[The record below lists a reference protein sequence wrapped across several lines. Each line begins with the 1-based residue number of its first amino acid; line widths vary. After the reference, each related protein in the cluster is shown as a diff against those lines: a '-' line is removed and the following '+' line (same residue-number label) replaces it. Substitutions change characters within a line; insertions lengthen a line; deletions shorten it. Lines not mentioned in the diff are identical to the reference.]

1 MFRFY
6 LPSEVAIAMRRLLFT
21 TGLVLL
27 AVSSTLAQNPGASS
41 AKPAEISSFD
51 LTAIDKSVD
60 PCQDFY
66 HYACGT
72 WLKNNPIPPDQ
83 SSWGRFNELHERNQ
97 TILRDILE
105 KQSVDNPGR
114 DRVNQKIGDYYYS
127 CMDEAAIE
135 AKGTAPIKPYIDQ
148 INSMKDKSEL
158 PTVLGGLHRAGANAF
173 FGFGSQ
179 PDFKDSKVNI
189 ASADQGGMSL
199 PDRDYYFK
207 TDVKSV
213 ELREKLEQH
222 IAKTFELYGESPA
235 KALADAKIVMQ
246 IETALAKNS
255 LDRTEQRDPEKIYHK
270 MSVAD
275 LQKLS
280 PAFAWNEYFTTIQP
294 PTFDSLNVGEP
305 DFVKGMNT
313 IIASNNL
320 DDIKTYLRWQTLR
333 AASPMLPKAFV
344 EEDFNFYG
352 KTLRGAKEL
361 RPRWKRCVQY
371 TDNDLGEALGQ
382 AYVAVAFPP
391 EAKARTLQMVHEL
404 EAALK
409 QDITELSW
417 MTPETKKQALE
428 KLSRIDNKIGYPNS
442 WRDYSLLNIVRGD
455 AMGNS
460 MRANQFEFNRQLK
473 KIGAAVD
480 RNEWGMTPPTV
491 NAYYNPLENNVNFPA
506 GILQPPFYDQK
517 ADDAVN
523 FGGIGMVIGH
533 ELTHGFD
540 DEGSQFDPDGNL
552 KNWWTAKDKE
562 QFDALE
568 QCFVNEYDSF
578 VVVDDV
584 HEKGKLTLG
593 ENTADNGGIRIA
605 HMALLDVMGTTP
617 LQEVDGFTPEQRFFI
632 SYAQIWCQNQTP
644 EAARLQALTN
654 EHSAPQFRVNGV
666 LSNMPEFAKAFG
678 CKPDSPMVRKPACR
692 AW

>member
-1 MFRFY
+1 
-6 LPSEVAIAMRRLLFT
+6 MRRLFMMPS
-21 TGLVLL
+21 LL
-27 AVSSTLAQNPGASS
+27 IMAASFALAQTAAS
-41 AKPAEISSFD
+41 KPIASFD

-60 PCQDFY
+60 PCEDFY
-66 HYACGT
+66 QYACGN

-83 SSWGRFNELHERNQ
+83 SSWGRFNELHEHNQ
-97 TILRDILE
+97 MVLRDILE
-105 KQSVDNPGR
+105 KHSADTPSRSAVE
-114 DRVNQKIGDYYYS
+114 QKIGDYYFS

-135 AKGTAPIKPYIDQ
+135 AKGIAPVKPYVDGIDF
-148 INSMKDKSEL
+148 MKDKAEL
-158 PTVLGGLHRAGANAF
+158 PTLLGGLHRAGANAF
-173 FGFGSQ
+173 FAFSSQ

-189 ASADQGGMSL
+189 AAADQGGLSL

-207 TDVKSV
+207 TDAKSV
-213 ELREKLEQH
+213 ELREKLEKH
-222 IAKTFELYGESPA
+222 IAKTFELYGEPPA
-235 KALADAKIVMQ
+235 KAAAGAKTVIE

-270 MSVAD
+270 MGVAD

-280 PAFAWNEYFTTIQP
+280 PAFSWNHYLTAVQP
-294 PTFDSLNVGEP
+294 PSFDNLNVGEP
-305 DFVKGMNT
+305 DFVKGMNA
-313 IIASNNL
+313 IIASHSL

-333 AASPMLPKAFV
+333 SASPVLPKAFV
-344 EEDFNFYG
+344 EEDFDFYG

-409 QDITELSW
+409 QDIADLSW
-417 MTPETKKQALE
+417 MTPDTKKQALE
-428 KLSRIDNKIGYPNS
+428 KLARIDNKIGYPNQG
-442 WRDYSLLNIVRGD
+442 RDYSAVNIVRGD

-460 MRANQFEFNRQLK
+460 VRANQFEFNRQLK
-473 KIGAAVD
+473 KVGTSVD
-480 RNEWGMTPPTV
+480 RNEWEMTPPTV

-523 FGGIGMVIGH
+523 FGGIGAVIGH

-540 DEGSQFDPDGNL
+540 DEGSQFDADGNL
-552 KNWWTAKDKE
+552 KNWWTPQDKE
-562 QFDALE
+562 QFDKLE

-584 HEKGKLTLG
+584 HLKGKLTLG

-605 HMALLDVMGTTP
+605 HLALLDVLGTTP
-617 LQEVDGFTPEQRFFI
+617 TKEIDGYTPDQRFFL
-632 SYAQIWCQNQTP
+632 SFAQIWCQNQTP
-644 EAARLQALTN
+644 EVARLQALTN
-654 EHSAPQFRVNGV
+654 EHSTGRFRVNGV
-666 LSNMPEFAKAFG
+666 VSNSADFAKAFS
-678 CKPDSPMVRKPACR
+678 CKPGSAMIRKPACR
-692 AW
+692 VW

>member
-1 MFRFY
+1 
-6 LPSEVAIAMRRLLFT
+6 MRRLLMVS
-21 TGLVLL
+21 GLLLL
-27 AVSSTLAQNPGASS
+27 AASFAVAQTDAP
-41 AKPAEISSFD
+41 KPIASFD

-83 SSWGRFNELHERNQ
+83 SSWGRFNELHENNQ
-97 TILRDILE
+97 KILRGILE
-105 KQSVDNPGR
+105 KQSTDSPGR
-114 DRVNQKIGDYYYS
+114 DGINQKIGDYYYS

-148 INSMKDKSEL
+148 IDSMKDKAEL

-179 PDFKDSKVNI
+179 PDFKDSGVNI

-207 TDVKSV
+207 TDAKSV
-213 ELREKLEQH
+213 ELRQKLEQH
-222 IAKTFELYGESPA
+222 IAKTLELYGEPPA
-235 KALADAKIVMQ
+235 KAAADAKTVMQ
-246 IETALAKNS
+246 METALAKNS

-280 PAFAWNEYFTTIQP
+280 PAFTWNEYFTSLRP

-305 DFVKGMNT
+305 DFVKGMNA
-313 IIASNNL
+313 IIATNNL
-320 DDIKTYLRWQTLR
+320 DDIKTYLRWQTLH

-344 EEDFNFYG
+344 EENFNFYG

-409 QDITELSW
+409 QDISELSW
-417 MTPETKKQALE
+417 MTPDTKKQALE
-428 KLSRIDNKIGYPNS
+428 KLSRIDNKIGYPNK
-442 WRDYSLLNIVRGD
+442 WRDYSSLNIVRGD

-473 KIGAAVD
+473 KIGTAVD
-480 RNEWGMTPPTV
+480 RNEWEMTPPTV

-506 GILQPPFYDQK
+506 GILQPPFYAQK

-523 FGGIGMVIGH
+523 FGAIGVVIGH

-540 DEGSQFDPDGNL
+540 DEGSQFDADGNL
-552 KNWWTAKDKE
+552 KNWWTPKDKE
-562 QFDALE
+562 QFDSLE

-617 LQEVDGFTPEQRFFI
+617 LKEMDGYTPDQRFFI
-632 SYAQIWCQNQTP
+632 SYGQIWCENQTP

-666 LSNMPEFAKAFG
+666 VSNSENFSKAFG
-678 CKPDSPMVRKPACR
+678 CKAGSAMIRKPACR
-692 AW
+692 VW

>member
-1 MFRFY
+1 
-6 LPSEVAIAMRRLLFT
+6 
-21 TGLVLL
+21 
-27 AVSSTLAQNPGASS
+27 
-41 AKPAEISSFD
+41 
-51 LTAIDKSVD
+51 
-60 PCQDFY
+60 
-66 HYACGT
+66 
-72 WLKNNPIPPDQ
+72 
-83 SSWGRFNELHERNQ
+83 
-97 TILRDILE
+97 
-105 KQSVDNPGR
+105 
-114 DRVNQKIGDYYYS
+114 
-127 CMDEAAIE
+127 
-135 AKGTAPIKPYIDQ
+135 
-148 INSMKDKSEL
+148 
-158 PTVLGGLHRAGANAF
+158 
-173 FGFGSQ
+173 
-179 PDFKDSKVNI
+179 
-189 ASADQGGMSL
+189 
-199 PDRDYYFK
+199 
-207 TDVKSV
+207 
-213 ELREKLEQH
+213 
-222 IAKTFELYGESPA
+222 
-235 KALADAKIVMQ
+235 MQ

-275 LQKLS
+275 LEKLS
-280 PAFAWNEYFTTIQP
+280 PAFQWNQYFTTIQP

-305 DFVKGMNT
+305 DFVKAMNT
-313 IIASNNL
+313 IIASNTL

-344 EEDFNFYG
+344 EQDFNFYG

-371 TDNDLGEALGQ
+371 TNNDLGEALGQ

-409 QDITELSW
+409 QDISELSW

-428 KLSRIDNKIGYPNS
+428 KLSRIDNKIGYPNK
-442 WRDYSLLNIVRGD
+442 WRDYGSLNIVRGD

-460 MRANQFEFNRQLK
+460 IRANQFEFNRQLK
-473 KIGAAVD
+473 KIGTAVD

-540 DEGSQFDPDGNL
+540 DEGSQFDADGNL
-552 KNWWTAKDKE
+552 KNWWTPKDKE
-562 QFDALE
+562 QFEALE

-617 LQEVDGFTPEQRFFI
+617 LKEVDGYTPDQRFFI
-632 SYAQIWCQNQTP
+632 SYAQIWCENQTP

-666 LSNMPEFAKAFG
+666 VSNTADFAKAFG
-678 CKPDSPMVRKPACR
+678 CKPDSVMVRKPACR
-692 AW
+692 VW

>member
-1 MFRFY
+1 
-6 LPSEVAIAMRRLLFT
+6 MRRSFLTAGLL
-21 TGLVLL
+21 LL
-27 AVSSTLAQNPGASS
+27 AAICTLAQNASTPS
-41 AKPAEISSFD
+41 PLSSFD

-66 HYACGT
+66 QYACGA
-72 WLKNNPIPPDQ
+72 WMKNNPIPPDQ

-97 TILRDILE
+97 TILRGILE
-105 KQSVDNPGR
+105 KQSADNASR
-114 DRVNQKIGDYYYS
+114 SAVNQKIGDYYYS

-135 AKGTAPIKPYIDQ
+135 AKGTAPVKPYMDKIDA
-148 INSMKDKSEL
+148 MKDKSEI

-173 FGFGSQ
+173 FGFSSQ

-189 ASADQGGMSL
+189 ATADQGGLSL

-213 ELREKLEQH
+213 ELREKLEKH

-235 KALADAKIVMQ
+235 KAAADAKTVMKV
-246 IETALAKNS
+246 ETALAKVS
-255 LDRTEQRDPEKIYHK
+255 LDRTEQRDPTKVYHK
-270 MSVAD
+270 MSAAD

-280 PAFAWNEYFTTIQP
+280 PAFAWDQYFTTIQP
-294 PTFDSLNVGEP
+294 PSFDSLNVGEP
-305 DFVKGMNT
+305 DFVKGMNEL
-313 IIASNNL
+313 IAGNDL
-320 DDIKTYLRWQTLR
+320 DTVKTYLRWQTLR
-333 AASPMLPKAFV
+333 GASSMLPKAFV
-344 EEDFNFYG
+344 DEDFEFYG

-361 RPRWKRCVQY
+361 RPRWKRCVQH

-382 AYVAVAFPP
+382 AYVAETFPP
-391 EAKARTLQMVHEL
+391 EAKARTLKMVHEL

-409 QDITELSW
+409 QDIAELSW
-417 MTPETKKQALE
+417 MTPDTRKQALE
-428 KLSRIDNKIGYPNS
+428 KLSRIDNKIGYPDK
-442 WRDYSLLNIVRGD
+442 WRDYSALDIVRGD

-460 MRANQFEFNRQLK
+460 VRANQFEFNRQLK
-473 KIGAAVD
+473 KIGMPVD
-480 RNEWGMTPPTV
+480 RNEWEMTPPTV

-540 DEGSQFDPDGNL
+540 DEGSQFDADGNL
-552 KNWWTAKDKE
+552 KNWWTPQDKE
-562 QFDALE
+562 QFDKLE

-584 HEKGKLTLG
+584 HIKGKLTLG
-593 ENTADNGGIRIA
+593 ENTADNGGLRIA
-605 HMALLDVMGTTP
+605 HMALLDVLGTTP
-617 LQEVDGFTPEQRFFI
+617 TKEIDGYTPEQRFFI
-632 SYAQIWCQNQTP
+632 SFAQVWCTNETPQQT
-644 EAARLQALTN
+644 RLQALSN
-654 EHSAPQFRVNGV
+654 EHSDARFRVNGV
-666 LSNMPEFAKAFG
+666 VSNMPEFAKAFG
-678 CKPDSPMVRKPACR
+678 CKANSPMIRKPACR
-692 AW
+692 VW

>member
-1 MFRFY
+1 
-6 LPSEVAIAMRRLLFT
+6 
-21 TGLVLL
+21 
-27 AVSSTLAQNPGASS
+27 
-41 AKPAEISSFD
+41 
-51 LTAIDKSVD
+51 
-60 PCQDFY
+60 
-66 HYACGT
+66 
-72 WLKNNPIPPDQ
+72 
-83 SSWGRFNELHERNQ
+83 
-97 TILRDILE
+97 
-105 KQSVDNPGR
+105 
-114 DRVNQKIGDYYYS
+114 
-127 CMDEAAIE
+127 
-135 AKGTAPIKPYIDQ
+135 
-148 INSMKDKSEL
+148 
-158 PTVLGGLHRAGANAF
+158 
-173 FGFGSQ
+173 
-179 PDFKDSKVNI
+179 
-189 ASADQGGMSL
+189 
-199 PDRDYYFK
+199 
-207 TDVKSV
+207 
-213 ELREKLEQH
+213 
-222 IAKTFELYGESPA
+222 
-235 KALADAKIVMQ
+235 MQ

-255 LDRTEQRDPEKIYHK
+255 LDRTAQRDPEKIYHK

-280 PAFAWNEYFTTIQP
+280 PAFAWNQYFTAIRP
-294 PTFDSLNVGEP
+294 PTFDGLNVGEP
-305 DFVKGMNT
+305 VYVKGMNA

-428 KLSRIDNKIGYPNS
+428 KLSRIDNKIGYPNR
-442 WRDYSLLNIVRGD
+442 WRDYSSLQIVRGD

-473 KIGAAVD
+473 KIGTAVD

-552 KNWWTAKDKE
+552 MNWWTPKDKQ

-666 LSNMPEFAKAFG
+666 LSNTPEFAKAFG

>member
-1 MFRFY
+1 
-6 LPSEVAIAMRRLLFT
+6 MRRLLCA

-27 AVSSTLAQNPGASS
+27 SVSAALAQNTGASS
-41 AKPAEISSFD
+41 AKPGEYSSFD

-66 HYACGT
+66 RYACGN

-97 TILRDILE
+97 AILRGILE

-114 DRVNQKIGDYYYS
+114 DAVNQKIGDYYYS

-135 AKGTAPIKPYIDQ
+135 AKGTAPVKPYIDQ
-148 INSMKDKSEL
+148 IDSMKDKAEL

-179 PDFKDSKVNI
+179 PDFKDSMVNI

-207 TDVKSV
+207 TDAKSV

-222 IAKTFELYGESPA
+222 IAKTFELYGEPPA
-235 KALADAKIVMQ
+235 KAAADAKTVMQ

-270 MSVAD
+270 MSAVD

-294 PTFDSLNVGEP
+294 PSFDSLNVGEP

-320 DDIKTYLRWQTLR
+320 DDIKTYLRWQMLR

-361 RPRWKRCVQY
+361 RPRWKRCVEY

-391 EAKARTLQMVHEL
+391 EAKAHTLQMVREL

-417 MTPETKKQALE
+417 MTPDTKKQALE
-428 KLSRIDNKIGYPNS
+428 KLSRIDNKIGYPNK
-442 WRDYSLLNIVRGD
+442 WRDYSSLNIVRGD

-473 KIGAAVD
+473 KIGTAVD

-540 DEGSQFDPDGNL
+540 DEGSQFDADGNL
-552 KNWWTAKDKE
+552 KNWWTPKDKE
-562 QFDALE
+562 QFDTLE

-617 LQEVDGFTPEQRFFI
+617 LKETDGYTPDQRLFI
-632 SYAQIWCQNQTP
+632 SYGQIWCQNQTP

-654 EHSAPQFRVNGV
+654 EHSLPQFRVNGV
-666 LSNMPEFAKAFG
+666 VSNTADFAKAFG
-678 CKPDSPMVRKPACR
+678 CKTGSPMIRKPACR
-692 AW
+692 VW

>member
-1 MFRFY
+1 MQ
-6 LPSEVAIAMRRLLFT
+6 RLLFT

-51 LTAIDKSVD
+51 LTAINKSVD

-97 TILRDILE
+97 MILRDILE

-135 AKGTAPIKPYIDQ
+135 AKGTTPIKPYIDQ

-207 TDVKSV
+207 ADAKSV

-235 KALADAKIVMQ
+235 KARADAKTVMQ

-255 LDRTEQRDPEKIYHK
+255 LDRTAQRDPEKIYHK

-280 PAFAWNEYFTTIQP
+280 PAFAWNEYFTTTQP

-352 KTLRGAKEL
+352 RTLRGAKEL

-442 WRDYSLLNIVRGD
+442 WRDYSSLHIVRGD
-455 AMGNS
+455 AIGNS

-473 KIGAAVD
+473 KIGTAVD

-517 ADDAVN
+517 ADNAVN

-552 KNWWTAKDKE
+552 MNWWTPKDKQ

-617 LQEVDGFTPEQRFFI
+617 LEEVDGFTPEQRFFI